1 MSEQDNLRHNDLRHD
16 LEHLVRDLRA
26 TLQEIGSDAVPQTQ
40 VVSDTRDRLRY
51 IASLTEQAASQTLN
65 FAEGIGDRLSRQQQ
79 LASLLEKRS
88 RSPETRAFLQNLQLA
103 HTQSRHEL
111 SEIIQAQ
118 AFQDLVG
125 QVINKL
131 MITVEKMETGLA
143 HLLIEA
149 EPDPGLLA
157 GPQVKATERVSQDDI
172 DSLFD

>member
-1 MSEQDNLRHNDLRHD
+1 MSNQEALHHDDLRHN
-16 LEHLVRDLRA
+16 LEDLVRDLRS

-65 FAEGIGDRLSRQQQ
+65 FSEGIVDRLSTQQQ
-79 LASLLEKRS
+79 AAQALEKRS
-88 RSPETRAFLQNLQLA
+88 RSPEIREFLQNLQIEHA
-103 HTQSRHEL
+103 QSRHEL
-111 SEIIQAQ
+111 SEVIQAQ

-131 MITVEKMETGLA
+131 MTTVEKMETGLA
-143 HLLIEA
+143 HLLIEE

-157 GPQVKATERVSQDDI
+157 GPQVNAAERVSQDDI